1 MEFKTEVKELA
12 NGDKEVTMRPVQKPA
27 RGGTEL
33 MAERIASAVG
43 AELLE
48 RAQITH
54 SRVREQDENKEQLL
68 VLHDLP
74 LDPES
79 AHLKDEGWNK
89 FAKLFFVSHWQQ
101 AMYHSYLGVPYEA
114 GLVVRNGVEP
124 FGEFEK
130 PNPLD
135 DGEKI
140 RLMYYSTPH
149 RGLHILYH
157 VFEQLAKDFPGRL
170 ELNVFSSFD
179 LYGWDARD
187 EQFKDLFEKLEE
199 HPDINYSKSVSNER
213 IREEIKRSHILA
225 YPSTWKETSCLCLI
239 EAMMGEMTC
248 VHSSLGALP
257 ETSMGLTEMYN
268 YSDDVQVHVNRFY
281 STMHHIISQ
290 YEDPLGCANLIAKG
304 KRNRELAESIYSWN
318 KIGPQWKMIVDALV
332 NQQDDEN

>member
-1 MEFKTEVKELA
+1 MSETK
-12 NGDKEVTMRPVQKPA
+12 QA

-33 MAERIASAVG
+33 MTKRIEDAIG
-43 AELLE
+43 PDLLQK
-48 RAQITH
+48 AQFIH
-54 SRVREQDENKEQLL
+54 SRVRDVDENKEQIL
-68 VLHDLP
+68 VLHDLAQ
-74 LDPES
+74 DPENH
-79 AHLKDEGWNK
+79 HLKDEGWK
-89 FAKLFFVSHWQQ
+89 EFAKLFFVSHWQQ
-101 AMYHSYLGVPYEA
+101 HMYHAYLGVPYEA
-114 GLVVRNGVEP
+114 GLVMRNGVEP

-130 PNPLD
+130 PHPHD

-187 EQFKDLFEKLEE
+187 EPFKDLFEKLEA
-199 HPDINYSKSVSNER
+199 HPDINYSKSVSNEQ

-225 YPSTWKETSCLCLI
+225 YPSTWQETSCLCLI

-281 STMHHIISQ
+281 STMHHVISQ
-290 YEDPLGCANLIAKG
+290 YEDPLGYANHQSKA
-304 KRNRELAESIYSWN
+304 KRNRELAESIYSWE
-318 KIGPQWKMIVDALV
+318 KLGPQWKTIVEALTSP
-332 NQQDDEN
+332 DISPEISE